1 MTTKTEQ
8 VTVSA
13 PTTNAVRTTGSATSA
28 VDSTVSTADSTVSG
42 ERTSDGSAGTDAH
55 AVVVP
60 ARQATATVAAEAPAR
75 IDFAKA
81 APKVF
86 RALIGFDAAARE
98 GLDPAL
104 VELIQIRA
112 SHLNHCAY
120 CLHMH
125 TNDARKAGES
135 EDRLHMVAVW
145 REAPHFF
152 TPRERAA
159 LALTEAVTLVAGGG
173 VPDDV
178 YAEAAAHF
186 DDGELARV
194 LALVLTINT
203 WNRVALSTAKKAG
216 TDTRA

>member
-1 MTTKTEQ
+1 MTTNT
-8 VTVSA
+8 
-13 PTTNAVRTTGSATSA
+13 
-28 VDSTVSTADSTVSG
+28 
-42 ERTSDGSAGTDAH
+42 
-55 AVVVP
+55 
-60 ARQATATVAAEAPAR
+60 TATLPAAATVGTASGIAAAEAAR
-75 IDFAKA
+75 ARLDLAKT

-86 RALIGFDAAARE
+86 RALVGFDAAART

-145 REAPHFF
+145 REARHFF
-152 TPRERAA
+152 TPKEQAA
-159 LALTEAVTLVAGGG
+159 LALTEAVTLVADTG
-173 VPDDV
+173 VPDAV

-186 DDGELARV
+186 EEEELGHV
-194 LALVLTINT
+194 LALILAINT
-203 WNRVALSTAKKAG
+203 WNRVALATGKVAG
-216 TDTRA
+216 TDERRG

>member
-1 MTTKTEQ
+1 MTT
-8 VTVSA
+8 
-13 PTTNAVRTTGSATSA
+13 TNTIPATTGASS
-28 VDSTVSTADSTVSG
+28 V
-42 ERTSDGSAGTDAH
+42 EEAGK
-55 AVVVP
+55 P
-60 ARQATATVAAEAPAR
+60 R
-75 IDFAKA
+75 IDFGKA

-86 RALIGFDAAARE
+86 RALIGVDAAARG

-145 REAPHFF
+145 REARHFF
-152 TPRERAA
+152 TEKEQAA
-159 LALTEAVTLVAGGG
+159 LALTEAVTLVADAG

-178 YAEAAAHF
+178 YATAAAHF
-186 DDGELARV
+186 DEQELAHV
-194 LALVLTINT
+194 LALILTINT
-203 WNRVALSTAKKAG
+203 WNRVALATAKVAG
-216 TDTRA
+216 TDERHRCASA

>member
-1 MTTKTEQ
+1 MVMTTNTMH
-8 VTVSA
+8 
-13 PTTNAVRTTGSATSA
+13 TT
-28 VDSTVSTADSTVSG
+28 TA
-42 ERTSDGSAGTDAH
+42 TDAAH
-55 AVVVP
+55 DAARNTAHDAAHNVGPAETAGATGGTGATGVPGAVV
-60 ARQATATVAAEAPAR
+60 AENTR
-75 IDFAKA
+75 LDFAKS

-135 EDRLHMVAVW
+135 ENRLHMVAVW
-145 REAPHFF
+145 REARHFF
-152 TPRERAA
+152 TPREQAA
-159 LALTEAVTLVAGGG
+159 LALTEAVTRVADAG

-178 YAEAAAHF
+178 YAQAAAHF
-186 DDGELARV
+186 DEHELAHV
-194 LALVLTINT
+194 LALILTINT
-203 WNRVALSTAKKAG
+203 WNRVALSTAKVAG
-216 TDTRA
+216 TDERR

>member
-1 MTTKTEQ
+1 M
-8 VTVSA
+8 
-13 PTTNAVRTTGSATSA
+13 TTNAITTANTHSPVR
-28 VDSTVSTADSTVSG
+28 
-42 ERTSDGSAGTDAH
+42 SAGRLD
-55 AVVVP
+55 V
-60 ARQATATVAAEAPAR
+60 
-75 IDFAKA
+75 AKA

-86 RALIGFDAAARE
+86 RSLIGFDAAARE

-145 REAPHFF
+145 REARHFF
-152 TPRERAA
+152 SARECAA
-159 LALTEAVTLVAGGG
+159 LALTEAVTLVADGG

-178 YAEAAAHF
+178 YAEAAERF
-186 DDGELARV
+186 DEQELAHI
-194 LALVLTINT
+194 LSLILTINT
-203 WNRVALSTAKKAG
+203 WNRIALSTGKVAG
-216 TDTRA
+216 TDERG

>member
-1 MTTKTEQ
+1 MTTN
-8 VTVSA
+8 
-13 PTTNAVRTTGSATSA
+13 TNTAATTGTTTTEAT
-28 VDSTVSTADSTVSG
+28 TTAG
-42 ERTSDGSAGTDAH
+42 AGTGG
-55 AVVVP
+55 
-60 ARQATATVAAEAPAR
+60 TGR

-145 REAPHFF
+145 REARHFF
-152 TPRERAA
+152 TPREQAA
-159 LALTEAVTLVAGGG
+159 LALTEAVTRVADAG

-186 DDGELARV
+186 DDAELGHV
-194 LALVLTINT
+194 LALILTINT
-203 WNRVALSTAKKAG
+203 WNRVALSTGKVAG
-216 TDTRA
+216 TDERR

>member
-1 MTTKTEQ
+1 MTTNTID
-8 VTVSA
+8 TS
-13 PTTNAVRTTGSATSA
+13 RSDLRSGS
-28 VDSTVSTADSTVSG
+28 
-42 ERTSDGSAGTDAH
+42 RL
-55 AVVVP
+55 
-60 ARQATATVAAEAPAR
+60 
-75 IDFAKA
+75 DFAKT

-86 RALIGFDAAARE
+86 RALVGFDAAVRQ

-145 REAPHFF
+145 REARHFF
-152 TPRERAA
+152 TPKERAA
-159 LALTEAVTLVAGGG
+159 LALTEAVTLVADTG

-186 DDGELARV
+186 DDAELAHV
-194 LALVLTINT
+194 LALIFTINT
-203 WNRVALSTAKKAG
+203 WNRVALSTAKTAG
-216 TDTRA
+216 TDERA